1 MNPAMHQV
9 YGLHAPFVLL
19 FLLFAA
25 GFALAHL
32 DGERR

>member
-1 MNPAMHQV
+1 MSPTMHQV

-32 DGERR
+32 AGERR